1 MTLFTEGSKLLAAC
15 QKELETARQK
25 VVKLTKGPDGA
36 PVEEKFRDGGR
47 GIMDYQQQYS
57 AYQQAIE
64 TYLDGIFTAE
74 GKPYGRLQES
84 IRYSLLAGG
93 KRIRPVL
100 TLEFARLGGIDWHL
114 ACPMPAPWSLCIIIH

>member
-1 MTLFTEGSKLLAAC
+1 
-15 QKELETARQK
+15 
-25 VVKLTKGPDGA
+25 
-36 PVEEKFRDGGR
+36 
-47 GIMDYQQQYS
+47 MDYQQQYS

-64 TYLDGIFTAE
+64 TYLDSIFTP
-74 GKPYGRLQES
+74 GDKPYGRLQES

-114 ACPMPAPWSLCIIIH
+114 ALPYACALELVHNYSLIHDDLPSE

>member
-1 MTLFTEGSKLLAAC
+1 
-15 QKELETARQK
+15 
-25 VVKLTKGPDGA
+25 
-36 PVEEKFRDGGR
+36 
-47 GIMDYQQQYS
+47 MDYQQQYS

-100 TLEFARLGGIDWHL
+100 TLEFARLGGIWP
-114 ACPMPAPWSLCIIIH
+114 CPMPAPWSLCIIIR